1 MDAVVVA
8 GGLGTRLRPLTVR
21 HPKHL
26 LPVGGVPFLAHQIAK
41 LAAAGIDRVVLA
53 TSYRAMEFEQTFGS
67 GRAFGLELVYVT
79 EVEPLGTA
87 GAVRNVAAGLRA
99 RPEDPVVI
107 LNGDI
112 LSSHD
117 LTVQLAQHRDRRADV
132 TLHLVEVDDP
142 RPFGCVPT
150 DATGLV
156 TAFLEKAPD
165 PVSYQVNAGCY
176 VFNRAVIDEIPV
188 GRAVSIEHE
197 TFPAL
202 LATGHRVMAYTESA
216 YWLDLGTPASLV
228 RASCDL
234 VRGIA
239 QSPAYDQPPAES
251 RVLSGAVVAPS
262 ASISGGSTIGKGV
275 EIDAEAVVKASV
287 VMDSATIGKGASV
300 IESVVGPGARVGAA
314 TRVGD
319 AVIGDEANVGEACEL
334 VNGVRVW
341 CGATL
346 GDGAVRFSTDA

>member
-1 MDAVVVA
+1 MEAVLVV
-8 GGLGTRLRPLTVR
+8 GGLGTRLRPLTVH

-26 LPVGGVPFLAHQIAK
+26 LPVAGVPFLAHQIAK

-53 TSYRAMEFEQTFGS
+53 TSYRATEFERTFGS
-67 GRAFGLELVYVT
+67 GQEFGLQLVYVT
-79 EVEPLGTA
+79 EDEPLGTA
-87 GAVRNVAAGLRA
+87 GAVRNVAGRLRS
-99 RPEDPVVI
+99 RPGDPVVI

-112 LSSHD
+112 LSGHD
-117 LTVQLAQHRDRRADV
+117 LTAQLARHRDRRADV

-142 RPFGCVPT
+142 RPFGSVPA

-156 TAFLEKAPD
+156 TAFMEKSPD
-165 PVSYQVNAGCY
+165 PVSSQVNAGCY

-188 GRAVSIEHE
+188 GRAVSIERE

-202 LATGHRVMAYTESA
+202 LERGHRVIAYTESA

-239 QSPAYDQPPAES
+239 ESPAYDQPPAGS
-251 RVLSGAVVAPS
+251 RVLPGAVVAPS
-262 ASISGGSTIGKGV
+262 ASINGGSTIGSGA
-275 EIDAEAVVKASV
+275 EIDAEAVVKGSV
-287 VMDSATIGKGASV
+287 VMDSAVIGKGASI
-300 IESVVGPGARVGAA
+300 IESVVGPGARVGAG
-314 TRVGD
+314 TRVRD
-319 AVIGDEANVGEACEL
+319 AVIGDEADIGEACEL